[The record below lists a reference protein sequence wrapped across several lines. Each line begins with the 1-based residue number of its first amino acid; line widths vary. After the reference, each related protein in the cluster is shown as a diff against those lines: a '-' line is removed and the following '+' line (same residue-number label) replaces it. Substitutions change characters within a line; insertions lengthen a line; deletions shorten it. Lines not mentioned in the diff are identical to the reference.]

1 MNYGG
6 EAAEQVVRMSLAG
19 MEVAVKIT
27 GSGAKNLA
35 VLLAAALKE
44 EQKTQGKARLTSMLK
59 SGKELTI
66 FTMPAK
72 DIKIFA
78 AEAKRYGVLY
88 SVIKDR
94 QAKTSQIVD
103 IITRAEDAPKINRI
117 IERFHLIIPEKG
129 DALKSDTA
137 DDLRREIDP
146 EQLLEEV
153 LSENPQ
159 RTGRETEYPSGKSS
173 KQEMRDSTHTTTNKL
188 SVREQLAHYRK
199 SEKSE
204 DEGLQLFSGGIEQK
218 RRER

>member
-44 EQKTQGKARLTSMLK
+44 EQKTQRESQTDKYAQIRQG
-59 SGKELTI
+59 I
-66 FTMPAK
+66 DDFTMPAK
-72 DIKIFA
+72 DMKIFA

-94 QAKTSQIVD
+94 QAKTSQIVN

-153 LSENPQ
+153 LSENP
-159 RTGRETEYPSGKSS
+159 REPDGKQNIRPEKSS
-173 KQEMRDSTHTTTNKL
+173 KQKRCGIQPILLRISYQLENSWRTTAK
-188 SVREQLAHYRK
+188 VKMKGFE
-199 SEKSE
+199 
-204 DEGLQLFSGGIEQK
+204 LFSG
-218 RRER
+218 RE